1 MKLEKNWFYNFCIAL
16 SIVGIAYILICGIS
30 NVGENQ
36 EYPYVMKGILLAG
49 FFLAWMLVQF
59 LAQVTARLGLAD
71 KLNEKRKLA
80 ITLETLYV
88 VLIIGAAIIVRY
100 MVILKFPM
108 QPESD
113 YKTYYEIAGLLKN
126 GTLQEQGEGYINYIS
141 MFPHVIG
148 YSYILKTIFTFFGT
162 SVFNGQVANII
173 FSVIT
178 VYAVYRI
185 ARRLGG
191 RLAGVIAL
199 TVAAFWPSQV
209 LYITMLSSEYAF
221 TLLLYLSVWLFLHLV
236 MDYDGTTKKAVRGIL
251 LHILL
256 GCLIAVTSAIRPL
269 AIILLAAIILCI
281 FTQKMK
287 LPNIPRNSISVWN
300 RFLEKGWMRAS
311 LIVISYMI
319 FSGILTSKI
328 ELAINQT
335 MPSTSVSF
343 GYNLLVGL
351 NTDSKGGWNEE
362 DSKYLYDNLESTGSA
377 IQAQIASRN
386 LAFERLTSDTKGI
399 FNLFINKYELLW
411 GNDDYGSTW
420 NLIFLQE
427 QNELTPERSDFLY
440 RMQDYNNILYMAFI
454 MFSILALIYMLQ
466 KKASYIQVLILLY
479 LGTVGIHLFVES
491 QNRYHYHILQ
501 VIMVMGAVGISY
513 IFQNARES
521 AKAAFIRKQEK
532 MDLIKLQEEE
542 LEKYAEEEHLAMID
556 RYQQM
561 TNTFD
566 MKSAITN
573 GNVMVTVSKGY
584 IATPE
589 GEEADYDIQAEE
601 NAAIEEAASAL
612 TDDIQNETDEDLFES
627 ESKAQAEEVTETE
640 EKDQVDELSEPES
653 ANEPESAD
661 EPEEITETEI
671 EQQIEE
677 QVEEQIEEQVEER
690 IEEQIEEIVESLS
703 NEVLDGA
710 IEAEIEDQFEGIT
723 ELLIDDEL
731 ETAIESEEK
740 TEEAIESEEQTEEA
754 IESESEELAKE
765 VIELESEELDE
776 EVIESES
783 EEQSEELLEF
793 ESVDQ
798 PEELIE
804 AVKVNEFEA
813 VAESESEDH
822 IDELIESENVEQ
834 TEVGMDVIAVPSMD
848 MISEALPAE
857 LLNIEPETILNEK
870 NQDTD
875 KKLEQPSKSP
885 EMEILMD
892 KIEMLEKNQRM
903 LMEDYRLLHAEFMH
917 TSHPRTASK
926 ATGIQ
931 NNEIKTEQKKP
942 VPKNTTHQ
950 SEINRTGVD
959 KKKLHKDKDSLKEDR
974 AYKKRTESKHKA
986 LPGQSTLSLNPFKK
1000 NQGSTDSHKAQK
1012 KNQSNRRDHK

>member
-59 LAQVTARLGLAD
+59 LAQVTARLGIAD

-88 VLIIGAAIIVRY
+88 VLILGAAIIVRY
-100 MVILKFPM
+100 MVILKLPM

-113 YKTYYEIAGLLKN
+113 YKTYYEIADLLKN
-126 GTLQEQGEGYINYIS
+126 GTLQEQGEGYIDYIS

-162 SVFNGQVANII
+162 SVFNGQVANIL

-178 VYAVYRI
+178 VFAVYRI

-191 RLAGVIAL
+191 KLAGVIAL

-269 AIILLAAIILCI
+269 AIILLAAIVLCI

-300 RFLEKGWMRAS
+300 RFLEKGWLRAS

-319 FSGILTSKI
+319 FSGILTSNI
-328 ELAINQT
+328 ELAINKT

-362 DSKYLYDNLESTGSA
+362 DSKFLYDNLESTGSA
-377 IQAQIASRN
+377 IQAQIASRD
-386 LAFERLTSDTKGI
+386 LAFERLTSDPKAI

-420 NLIFLQE
+420 NLVFLEE

-454 MFSILALIYMLQ
+454 IFSILALIYMLQ

-491 QNRYHYHILQ
+491 QNRYHYHVLQ
-501 VIMVMGAVGISY
+501 VIMIMGAVGIGY

-521 AKAAFIRKQEK
+521 AKAAFVRRQEK
-532 MDLIKLQEEE
+532 MELAELQEKE
-542 LEKYAEEEHLAMID
+542 LEKYAREEHLAIID

-566 MKSAITN
+566 MKSAINN
-573 GNVMVTVSKGY
+573 GNVVVTVSKGY
-584 IATPE
+584 IDTPE
-589 GEEADYDIQAEE
+589 EEEEDYDIQAEE

-612 TDDIQNETDEDLFES
+612 TDNIQNETGEESIKFER
-627 ESKAQAEEVTETE
+627 EAQA
-640 EKDQVDELSEPES
+640 
-653 ANEPESAD
+653 
-661 EPEEITETEI
+661 
-671 EQQIEE
+671 
-677 QVEEQIEEQVEER
+677 
-690 IEEQIEEIVESLS
+690 
-703 NEVLDGA
+703 
-710 IEAEIEDQFEGIT
+710 
-723 ELLIDDEL
+723 
-731 ETAIESEEK
+731 
-740 TEEAIESEEQTEEA
+740 EEAIESEEEDQV
-754 IESESEELAKE
+754 EELAEHVSADEPEEVNEAEIEEQVEEITESFAVGQMEEVNEPESKEQLE
-765 VIELESEELDE
+765 VINK
-776 EVIESES
+776 
-783 EEQSEELLEF
+783 
-793 ESVDQ
+793 
-798 PEELIE
+798 PE
-804 AVKVNEFEA
+804 NEK
-813 VAESESEDH
+813 
-822 IDELIESENVEQ
+822 Q
-834 TEVGMDVIAVPSMD
+834 TEKWTDVIAVTPSMD
-848 MISEALPAE
+848 LIPAAGEVLAEAAGEATKEDLAVEMAE
-857 LLNIEPETILNEK
+857 LFETEQAVAVSSERIEVS
-870 NQDTD
+870 DT
-875 KKLEQPSKSP
+875 KTEQPSKSA
-885 EMEILMD
+885 EIEILMD
-892 KIEMLEKNQRM
+892 KIEQLEKNQRM
-903 LMEDYRLLHAEFMH
+903 LLEDYRLLHAEFMH
-917 TSHPRTASK
+917 TSHPRTDSK
-926 ATGIQ
+926 STGKQ
-931 NNEIKTEQKKP
+931 TTEMKTEHKKP
-942 VPKNTTHQ
+942 VQKKTTHQ
-950 SEINRTGVD
+950 SEIIRTGVD
-959 KKKLHKDKDSLKEDR
+959 KKKLHKDSLKEDR
-974 AYKKRTESKHKA
+974 AIKKKTESRHNA

-1000 NQGSTDSHKAQK
+1000 NQGSTGSHKAQK
-1012 KNQSNRRDHK
+1012 KNHTSRRNHI

>member
-100 MVILKFPM
+100 MVILKLPM

-386 LAFERLTSDTKGI
+386 LAFERLTSDPKGI

-420 NLIFLQE
+420 NLIFLEE
-427 QNELTPERSDFLY
+427 QNELTTERSDFLY

-513 IFQNARES
+513 IFQNAREA

-584 IATPE
+584 IDTPE
-589 GEEADYDIQAEE
+589 AEEEDYDIQEEE

-612 TDDIQNETDEDLFES
+612 TEGIQNETDEDLFKSES
-627 ESKAQAEEVTETE
+627 EAQAEEVTETE
-640 EKDQVDELSEPES
+640 EKDQVEELSET
-653 ANEPESAD
+653 ESAD

-671 EQQIEE
+671 EE
-677 QVEEQIEEQVEER
+677 QVEEQ
-690 IEEQIEEIVESLS
+690 IEEQIEEIVESMS
-703 NEVLDGA
+703 DDIPEEA
-710 IEAEIEDQFEGIT
+710 IEAENEDQVEGIT
-723 ELLIDDEL
+723 DLSITDEPGAV
-731 ETAIESEEK
+731 TD
-740 TEEAIESEEQTEEA
+740 
-754 IESESEELAKE
+754 SESEELA
-765 VIELESEELDE
+765 E

-783 EEQSEELLEF
+783 EDLTEE
-793 ESVDQ
+793 VI
-798 PEELIE
+798 EL
-804 AVKVNEFEA
+804 
-813 VAESESEDH
+813 ESEDH
-822 IDELIESENVEQ
+822 VDKLIEPENVEQ
-834 TEVGMDVIAVPSMD
+834 TEAWIDVIAVPSID
-848 MISEALPAE
+848 MISKASKALPAE
-857 LLNIEPETILNEK
+857 ILNIEPETILNEK
-870 NQDTD
+870 KQDTD
-875 KKLEQPSKSP
+875 KKSEQPSKSP

-917 TSHPRTASK
+917 ASHPRTGSK

-931 NNEIKTEQKKP
+931 NNEIKTVQKKP

-959 KKKLHKDKDSLKEDR
+959 KKKLHKDKDSSKEDR

-986 LPGQSTLSLNPFKK
+986 LPGQSALSLNPFKK
-1000 NQGSTDSHKAQK
+1000 NQGGTDSHKAQK

>member
-100 MVILKFPM
+100 MVILKLPM

-386 LAFERLTSDTKGI
+386 LAFERLTSDPKGI

-420 NLIFLQE
+420 NLIFLEE

-521 AKAAFIRKQEK
+521 AKAAFTRRQEK

-542 LEKYAEEEHLAMID
+542 LEKYAQEEHLAMID

-584 IATPE
+584 IDTPE

-612 TDDIQNETDEDLFES
+612 TDGIQNKTDEDLFES
-627 ESKAQAEEVTETE
+627 ESKAQAEEVIKTE
-640 EKDQVDELSEPES
+640 EKDKVDELSEPES
-653 ANEPESAD
+653 ANEPE
-661 EPEEITETEI
+661 EITETEI
-671 EQQIEE
+671 E
-677 QVEEQIEEQVEER
+677 EQIEEQV
-690 IEEQIEEIVESLS
+690 EEQIEEIVESLS

-731 ETAIESEEK
+731 ETAIESEE
-740 TEEAIESEEQTEEA
+740 QTEEA
-754 IESESEELAKE
+754 IESESE
-765 VIELESEELDE
+765 
-776 EVIESES
+776 
-783 EEQSEELLEF
+783 
-793 ESVDQ
+793 
-798 PEELIE
+798 
-804 AVKVNEFEA
+804 
-813 VAESESEDH
+813 DH
-822 IDELIESENVEQ
+822 IGELIESENVEQ
-834 TEVGMDVIAVPSMD
+834 TEAGMDVIAVPSMD
-848 MISEALPAE
+848 RISEALPAE
-857 LLNIEPETILNEK
+857 FLNIEPENILNEK

-903 LMEDYRLLHAEFMH
+903 LMEDYRLLHAELMH
-917 TSHPRTASK
+917 TSHPRTTSK

-942 VPKNTTHQ
+942 VQKITTHQ

-959 KKKLHKDKDSLKEDR
+959 KKKLHKDKDSSKEDR

>member
-80 ITLETLYV
+80 FTLETLYV

-100 MVILKFPM
+100 IVILKLPM

-113 YKTYYEIAGLLKN
+113 YKTYYEIADLLKN

-386 LAFERLTSDTKGI
+386 LAFERLTSDPKGI

-532 MDLIKLQEEE
+532 KDLIKLQEEE

-566 MKSAITN
+566 MKSAINN

-584 IATPE
+584 IDTPE
-589 GEEADYDIQAEE
+589 AEEADYDIQAEE

-612 TDDIQNETDEDLFES
+612 TDGIQNETDEDLFRSES
-627 ESKAQAEEVTETE
+627 EAQAEEVTETE
-640 EKDQVDELSEPES
+640 EKDQVEELSET
-653 ANEPESAD
+653 ESAD

-671 EQQIEE
+671 EE
-677 QVEEQIEEQVEER
+677 QV
-690 IEEQIEEIVESLS
+690 EEQIEEIVESMS
-703 NEVLDGA
+703 DDIPEEA
-710 IEAEIEDQFEGIT
+710 IEAENEDQVEVIT
-723 ELLIDDEL
+723 DLSITDEPGAVT
-731 ETAIESEEK
+731 ESESEEL
-740 TEEAIESEEQTEEA
+740 TEEA
-754 IESESEELAKE
+754 IESESQELTEEEITEAESEDLTEEAIESEGEELTEEA
-765 VIELESEELDE
+765 IELESEELA
-776 EVIESES
+776 
-783 EEQSEELLEF
+783 EELHEF
-793 ESVDQ
+793 ESEDQ
-798 PEELIE
+798 SEELIE
-804 AVKVNEFEA
+804 AVKINEFEA
-813 VAESESEDH
+813 VTESESEDH
-822 IDELIESENVEQ
+822 VDELIEPENVEQ
-834 TEVGMDVIAVPSMD
+834 TKAWMDVIAVPSID
-848 MISEALPAE
+848 MISEASKALPAE
-857 LLNIEPETILNEK
+857 ILNIEPETILNEK
-870 NQDTD
+870 KQDSD

-917 TSHPRTASK
+917 ASHPRTASK
-926 ATGIQ
+926 AAGMQ
-931 NNEIKTEQKKP
+931 NNDIKTVQKKP

-959 KKKLHKDKDSLKEDR
+959 KKKLHKDKDSSKDDR